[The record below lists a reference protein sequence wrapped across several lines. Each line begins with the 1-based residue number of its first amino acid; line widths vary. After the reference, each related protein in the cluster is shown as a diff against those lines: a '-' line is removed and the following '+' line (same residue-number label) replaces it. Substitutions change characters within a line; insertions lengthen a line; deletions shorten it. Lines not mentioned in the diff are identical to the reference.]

1 MTISPIFAYLPNGII
16 REIVSYTGATYKK
29 RNGKYMGQIPKEDAR
44 YTLLCTIPPIRT
56 VYFNGD
62 PNKHFNYIINLTP
75 NRFYEVVGYHHDG
88 EDKILYS
95 LTMYGYEIDTPEY
108 GRHRSPEEYGIES
121 QLSSGIE
128 SQLSSVC
135 RQYQYKEIIH
145 PNANSVR
152 SQLEN
157 VRSELGDIRV
167 ELDTIGERIKQT
179 KRRILFCKNIA
190 IGSTIAMF
198 LVGNLLYQWKVRDG
212 TKVT

>member
-29 RNGKYMGQIPKEDAR
+29 RNGKYMGQIPKEDPR

-62 PNKHFNYIINLTP
+62 PNKHFNNIINFTP
-75 NRFYEVVGYHHDG
+75 NRFYEIVGYHYDG

-190 IGSTIAMF
+190 IGCTMF
-198 LVGNLLYQWKVRDG
+198 LVGNLLYMYRS
-212 TKVT
+212 